1 MNKKRVLFTVATTL
15 LIAIC
20 SYAQPSEVAGTGIAD
35 LRNSMVASGDIDNNG
50 TIDLVIAGI
59 DDLGDYTT
67 RVYSNNGNNTFTNLG
82 VSIIALVDGD
92 IALAD
97 YNADGYLDIAICG
110 RVKDGV
116 EYSRIYKNNQNNT
129 FSDINA
135 GLQGLVYSSLNWGD
149 YDNDGDVD
157 LLISGKYSSNPVI
170 ARTLIYQNNGDDTFT
185 EVEPDIPAV
194 WRGKATWGDINND
207 GYLDIALSG
216 FGSTNNYITEM
227 YVNNGDGTFN
237 THNANL
243 TKLAFTEQHFVDYD
257 NDGDFDFWISGRN
270 STGTNMV
277 ILYNNSL
284 GNFSVSSASF
294 AALWNAS
301 ATWGDYDADGR
312 PDLIYM
318 GLNNTSDPTSYY
330 YQNNGVNDFS
340 VAEWGLSGTA
350 EGDNAWL
357 DFDNDNKLD
366 FFISGSS
373 SGGNSSILYQ
383 NDTTNTNSAPG
394 TPTGLSADIAGY
406 KVTLSWTAPADAQ
419 TASAGLSYHLSLGT
433 STGNYNISAQLNSF
447 SAEPGNIKG
456 TNAILILPEGQY
468 FWRVQAIDPSG
479 EVSAASSEGSFA
491 VCDPISIGEDKEIC
505 LNNILEMSVSSSETV
520 NWYDQN
526 DALIGSGQD
535 LSYQVTQ
542 NGEVRVGITK
552 SIGCTARDTIMV
564 TTLALPAISLPATS
578 EGCEGNTLNF
588 EAGVTDE
595 TIEWFAQNGDLLHEG
610 GQLEYV
616 IASNETIKCEV
627 TGTNNCLDS
636 AKVAITAL
644 LLPQASLGAD
654 FGVCNGQNATL
665 EITGMQT
672 VDWYALPWTEI
683 VTNQEQ
689 IEVAVST
696 DTVIV
701 AEFIGA
707 NGCTNRDTINIAANK
722 TILANAGNDTVICY
736 NTNLIL
742 GGNPTANDG
751 VAPYI
756 YSWTDENNTTF
767 SSDANPEVNPTTN
780 TFYKLHV
787 TDQNGCEG
795 NDQINVEINPQT
807 TINAG
812 ENVDVCYGSSFT
824 IGGEPT
830 AQNSLFQ
837 YSYTWWPTTGLDDP
851 DSANPTVTLLDTT
864 TYRLIVSTYLCEP
877 DTDFVTLNAIPLP
890 EITISDNIN
899 IGYGGT
905 TLLEA
910 DGGISYE
917 WLPTEGLSSPN
928 MAQTDA
934 SPEETTIYVVTVT
947 DENECQSQASVTV
960 TVKNDFFIP
969 SLFTPNG
976 DGKNDYFKI
985 YGTGIEV
992 INLIVYNRNGNIV
1005 FESNDANFLLET
1017 GWDGTSNGA
1026 KQPQGSYMYVISG
1039 RFVSGS
1045 PIDYKNNRGTINLM
1059 R

>member
-1 MNKKRVLFTVATTL
+1 MRKKSLLT
-15 LIAIC
+15 LIAIGLTIC
-20 SYAQPSEVAGTGIAD
+20 SYAQPSEVSGSGIAD
-35 LRNSMVASGDIDNNG
+35 LRNSMVASGDINNDG
-50 TIDLVIAGI
+50 YIDLVISGI
-59 DDLGDYTT
+59 DDLNQKTT
-67 RVYSNNGNNTFTNLG
+67 KVYLNNGNSTFSDLG
-82 VSIIALVDGD
+82 VNIIALIDGD
-92 IALAD
+92 ITLAD

-110 RVKDGV
+110 RDDANV

-135 GLQGLVYSSLNWGD
+135 GLQGLVYSSLDWGD

-185 EVEPDIPAV
+185 EVVPDIPAV
-194 WRGKATWGDINND
+194 WRGQATWGDLNSD

-216 FGSTNNYITEM
+216 LGTTNNYITEM
-227 YVNNGDGTFN
+227 YVNNGDGTFS

-243 TKLAFTEQHFVDYD
+243 TKQAFTEQHFIDYD
-257 NDGDFDFWISGRN
+257 NDGDLDFWISGQN
-270 STGTNMV
+270 TGTDMV

-284 GNFSVSSASF
+284 GNFSASSASF
-294 AALWNAS
+294 TALWNAS
-301 ATWGDYDADGR
+301 AAWGDYDADGR

-318 GLNNTSDPTSYY
+318 GLNSTSDPTSYY
-330 YQNNGVNDFS
+330 YQNNGGNDFS

-357 DFDNDNKLD
+357 DFDNDGKPD

-383 NDTTNTNSAPG
+383 NDTTNTNSAPD

-456 TNAILILPEGQY
+456 TNAILTLPEGQY

-479 EVSAASSEGSFA
+479 EVSAASSESSFA

-588 EAGVTDE
+588 EAGATDE
-595 TIEWFAQNGDLLHEG
+595 TVEWFAQNGDLLHGG
-610 GQLEYV
+610 GQLAY
-616 IASNETIKCEV
+616 IIGTSETIKCEV
-627 TGTNNCLDS
+627 TGTNGCLDS
-636 AKVAITAL
+636 AKIAITAL
-644 LLPQASLGAD
+644 PLPQASLGD
-654 FGVCNGQNATL
+654 DIGVCNGQNTPL
-665 EITGMQT
+665 IISGMQT
-672 VDWYALPWTEI
+672 VDWYSLPWTEI
-683 VTNQEQ
+683 ATNQEQ
-689 IEVAVST
+689 IEVAVTT

-701 AEFIGA
+701 AEFTGG
-707 NGCTNRDTINIAANK
+707 NGCVNRDTINIAANK
-722 TILANAGNDTVICY
+722 TILVNAGNDTVICY

-742 GGNPTANDG
+742 GGNPTATEG
-751 VAPYI
+751 IAPYI
-756 YSWTDENNTTF
+756 YTWSDENDQPV
-767 SSDANPEVNPTTN
+767 SSEANPEVNPTKN

-795 NDQINVEINPQT
+795 SDQINVEINPQT

-812 ENVDVCYGSSFT
+812 EDANVCYGNSTT
-824 IGGEPT
+824 IGGDPT
-830 AQNSLFQ
+830 AENSLFQ
-837 YSYTWWPTTGLDDP
+837 YTYTWWPATGLNDP
-851 DSANPTVTLLDTT
+851 NSANPTVTLLDTT

-917 WLPTEGLSSPN
+917 WLPTDGLSSPN

-934 SPEETTIYVVTVT
+934 SPEETTTYVVTVT

-960 TVKNDFFIP
+960 TVKNDLFIP

-976 DGKNDYFKI
+976 DGNNDYFKI
-985 YGTGIEV
+985 YGTGIEA
-992 INLIVYNRNGNIV
+992 INMIVYNRNGQVV
-1005 FESNDANFLLET
+1005 FESSDVNFLLET
-1017 GWDGTSNGA
+1017 GWDGTTNGT

-1039 RFVSGS
+1039 RFVNDS
-1045 PIDYKNNRGTINLM
+1045 PIEYKNNRGTINLM